1 MAKKVPVVVYVD
13 PEVESTL
20 TIKPFAAGLAA
31 KAADPSK
38 TEGATGTASATGTN
52 VTGQA
57 DVDADADA
65 DF

>member
-1 MAKKVPVVVYVD
+1 MGKKVPVVVYVD
-13 PEVESTL
+13 PEVESAL

-31 KAADPSK
+31 KAAN

-57 DVDADADA
+57 PDVDADADA